1 MKSQNYED
9 FIKELNVRVSNL
21 SVPCEIHNFGDWQ
34 PNLYIKFSD
43 MGEDEQVIKRFINEY
58 NELNNT
64 TYGNLYNL
72 TRKEY
77 LQGKVPCGCSFYKV
91 PQSKE
96 YIALRNRLF
105 SIAEEIKK
113 CGFDIKGDIS
123 SCECRDFICIPIW
136 NDEIE
141 KERSRQYNIHEADF
155 ELENRYEKEQ
165 ERAYE
170 KKYFGNN

>member
-1 MKSQNYED
+1 MKSQNYEE

-21 SVPCEIHNFGDWQ
+21 SVPCEIHNFADWQ

-43 MGEDEQVIKRFINEY
+43 MGEDEQVIKKFINEY
-58 NELNNT
+58 NELNNSI
-64 TYGNLYNL
+64 YGNLYDL

-105 SIAEEIKK
+105 SIAGEIKK
-113 CGFDIKGDIS
+113 CGFDIKGGIN
-123 SCECRDFICIPIW
+123 SCRYSDCICIPIW

-141 KERSRQYNIHEADF
+141 KERNRQYYIHEADF
-155 ELENRYEKEQ
+155 ELANRYEKEQ

-170 KKYFGNN
+170 KMYFGNN